1 MAGIVALVVVPT
13 MLLNN
18 CWCDSVGLGWRAGLV
33 GLITL
38 AWALELT
45 YSRLPRVLFGA
56 SVALP
61 AGWLIFT
68 DNGSVVALFLLLA
81 AGWVMYTGMP
91 RKGLVTGGL
100 GVLAVLGYAHFD
112 SPDRWLPWIMGI
124 GATTLMMYLFVAQRR
139 LVVELRTAQTDL
151 ARQAVAAERRRIAY
165 EIHDVAAHS
174 LAVTLLHLTGVR
186 LRVLR
191 RGGDPDLAEALG
203 EVERLG
209 RQSLDDVRRTVG
221 LLQEDSVGAA
231 PPQPAA
237 TDIERLV
244 EEYST
249 AGLDVRLL
257 LTGELASLPPATGL
271 VLYRIIQ
278 EALANVVKHAP
289 GATAQ
294 VSLEVGLGV
303 RVQVRNSLPKA
314 VGALSAR
321 GPGLGLGSM
330 AERARSLG
338 GWLTAGPDEVGW
350 LVECAIP
357 GSTTT

>member
-1 MAGIVALVVVPT
+1 MAGAVALVVVPT
-13 MLLNN
+13 ILLNN
-18 CWCDSVGLGWRAGLV
+18 CWCDSARLGWRAGLV
-33 GLITL
+33 ALIGL

-45 YSRLPRVLFGA
+45 YSRLPKTLFGA
-56 SVALP
+56 LVAVP
-61 AGWLIFT
+61 VGWLIFT

-91 RKGLVTGGL
+91 REGLITGGL

-139 LVVELRTAQTDL
+139 LVVELRTAQADL

-174 LAVTLLHLTGVR
+174 LGVTLLYLTGAR
-186 LRVLR
+186 LRLLR
-191 RGGDPDLAEALG
+191 HGGDPDLVETLA

-221 LLQEDSVGAA
+221 LLQESPVGAT

-244 EEYST
+244 EQYCT
-249 AGLDVRLL
+249 AGLDVCLQV
-257 LTGELASLPPATGL
+257 TGEPTSLPPATGL
-271 VLYRIIQ
+271 ALFRIVQ

-289 GATAQ
+289 GATVQ
-294 VSLEVGLGV
+294 VKLEVAFGARL
-303 RVQVRNSLPKA
+303 RVCNSLPNA
-314 VGALSAR
+314 VGAISTR
-321 GPGLGLGSM
+321 GSGLGLGSM
-330 AERARSLG
+330 AERARLLD
-338 GWLTAGPDEVGW
+338 GWLKAGPDGVGW

-357 GSTTT
+357 GRP